1 MTQAL
6 GPGEPYAEA
15 TVRLGQTEA
24 MEVTE
29 ILLPGVGVCY
39 EFQTAT
45 GERVGVVAKR
55 DGELD
60 FPATTDETLTRPR
73 RS

>member
-1 MTQAL
+1 
-6 GPGEPYAEA
+6 
-15 TVRLGQTEA
+15 